1 MTIWETILGC
11 WAIVTLLFIAG
22 SVVLAQDFRSHHYE
36 DSDDYVHE
44 QDIDWLKKLK
54 NSDLQHQSS
63 GLI

>member
-22 SVVLAQDFRSHHYE
+22 SVMLAQDLRSYRYE

-54 NSDLQHQSS
+54 NSD
-63 GLI
+63 

>member
-1 MTIWETILGC
+1 MTIWETVLGC

-22 SVVLAQDFRSHHYE
+22 SVVLAQNFRSHHYE

-54 NSDLQHQSS
+54 NSD
-63 GLI
+63 